1 MHSQIYHFL
10 RRTGILVTNKD
21 ARHTHTSIQPAGKFL
36 IEEPNIEDFWDR
48 YCTECHDTRF
58 TITEKPDDVMP
69 VVCDVDI
76 KIEQTT
82 TADGEKEKE
91 ADRLYD
97 ETMVLSLVQ
106 VYHSVLFEILDDLKE
121 EDFLCCVLEKDP
133 YVLTKN
139 GKTYRKNGF
148 HLHFPRIFLSRYI
161 QETELVPRIVQEVKK
176 KNISKTFPFEKC
188 IDGNYCKGKDG
199 KSTGWLMYGSS
210 KSADP
215 SDPMYQPYQVS
226 YCIDHNMERL
236 NYRNA
241 LEDYHIYST
250 NQQQINFSA
259 EDLDFYLPRI
269 LSVFM
274 FHRNEYLYDLKEDLP
289 SIQGLNVSSRRI
301 NEHGRTFTSPYESN
315 SDLELIERLTDVLAS
330 HRYEDRNEWMN
341 VGWILY
347 NITNGSPEGLELWL
361 RFSQKCPDKF
371 DRSACVYQWGRMEK
385 RDVTVG
391 SLKYLAKLD
400 NEDEYRKLISE
411 FMKPHITKSI
421 ELNGS
426 HNDIAKALYE
436 KYEAEYVCVNITN
449 RVWYQFR
456 DHIWTKLDEGIT
468 LRTKISEEIADLY
481 FDVKNKLD
489 KDLKHYHSEENKD
502 MENRTRKTINTVM
515 SLIGKLKSAP
525 FKNNI
530 MREAMEVFH
539 SEEFLKKLDSDPN
552 LIAFQNGVYDVRNH
566 EFRDGRPSD
575 YLSLKL
581 PIHFRQDLDKDHPDV
596 QMVHEFLAKMFPDK
610 TVREYFLNLA
620 SEVFVGGNHSKIFQI
635 WTGEGDNGKSIMQTV
650 FEKML
655 GSYSIKLPTSLI
667 TGKRTQSSA
676 ACPELVR
683 AGNGVR
689 LAMLQEPD
697 QTDTINIGIL
707 KELSGND
714 TFFARGLYKEGTEIT
729 PMFKLVLICNDPPK
743 LPYNDR
749 ATWNRIRVIPFEST
763 FTDDAPES
771 WEEQLRQK
779 RFVKDK
785 DFASK
790 IPRLVEPFAW
800 LLLHTL
806 KYKRRVTV
814 EPEKVRM
821 ATNNYRKK
829 NDIYKQFIDEFVVSD
844 KTARVS
850 LMELYSVFKDWFRD
864 SMPTQNGMPT
874 KSEMK
879 EYFVKVWGS
888 PVDKMFWDGY
898 AIRNIYDTPSEGSAT
913 TPPSMSG
920 VTFANEVMVPL

>member
-1 MHSQIYHFL
+1 MNSQIRHFL
-10 RRTGILVTNKD
+10 HRKGILVREKG
-21 ARHTHTSIQPAGKFL
+21 ARHTHTSIQPPGKYL
-36 IEEPNIEDFWDR
+36 IEGPYIEDFWER
-48 YCTECHDTRF
+48 YCTECHDVRF
-58 TITEKPDDVMP
+58 TLTEKPEDVMP

-76 KIEQTT
+76 KVEN
-82 TADGEKEKE
+82 DGS
-91 ADRLYD
+91 DQRLYD
-97 ETMVLSLVQ
+97 DTMVLSLVQ
-106 VYHSVLFEILDDLKE
+106 VYHKVLFEIVQDLKE

-133 YVLTKN
+133 YTIEKN
-139 GKTYRKNGF
+139 GRTYRKNGF
-148 HLHFPRIFLSRYI
+148 HLHFPRIFLSRYV

-176 KNISKTFPFEKC
+176 ETISKTFAFEKC
-188 IDGNYCKGKDG
+188 IDTNYCKG
-199 KSTGWLMYGSS
+199 TGWLMYGSS
-210 KSADP
+210 KASDP
-215 SDPMYQPYQVS
+215 SDAMFQPYTLT
-226 YCIDHNMERL
+226 YCIDHTMERL

-241 LEDYHIYST
+241 LDDYNIYDAK
-250 NQQQINFSA
+250 QQKINFSV
-259 EDLDFYLPRI
+259 DDVDFYLPRI

-274 FHRNEYLYDLKEDLP
+274 YHRNEYLYDIKADLP
-289 SIQGLNVSSRRI
+289 PIRNLNLSRKI
-301 NEHGRTFTSPYESN
+301 NEHGRTFTGLYEAN
-315 SDLELIERLTDVLAS
+315 EDLELIERLLDVLAS
-330 HRYEDRNEWMN
+330 HRAEDRNEWMN

-347 NITNGSPEGLELWL
+347 NITNGSDEGLALWI
-361 RFSQKCPDKF
+361 RFSMKCPEKF
-371 DRSACVYQWGRMEK
+371 DRSACLYQWSRMEK
-385 RDVTVG
+385 REVTIG
-391 SLKYLAKLD
+391 SLKYLAKID
-400 NEDEYRKLISE
+400 NEEEYRTLISE

-436 KYEAEYVCVNITN
+436 KYESEYVCVNIAN
-449 RVWYQFR
+449 KVWYQFR
-456 DHIWTKLDEGIT
+456 DHVWTKLDEGVT

-481 FDVKNKLD
+481 FDIKNGLD
-489 KDLKHYHSEENKD
+489 KDLKHYFSDDNKKMQND
-502 MENRTRKTINTVM
+502 TNNRIKTVM
-515 SLIGKLKSAP
+515 GLIGKLKSAP
-525 FKNNI
+525 FKNHI

-539 SEEFLKKLDSDPN
+539 NVDFLKRLDSDPN

-575 YLSLKL
+575 HLSLKL
-581 PIHFRQDLDKDHPDV
+581 PIHYRSDLDKDHPDV
-596 QMVHEFLAKMFPDK
+596 QMVQEFLTKMFPDK

-635 WTGEGDNGKSIMQTV
+635 WTGEGDNGKSIMQTL

-655 GSYSIKLPTSLI
+655 GAYAIKLPTSLI

-689 LAMLQEPD
+689 FAMLQEPD

-779 RFVKDK
+779 RFTKDK

-790 IPRLVEPFAW
+790 IPRLAEPFAW

-806 KYKRRVTV
+806 KYKRKVLS
-814 EPEKVRM
+814 EPEKVKM
-821 ATNNYRKK
+821 ATSNYRKK
-829 NDIYKQFIDEFVVSD
+829 NDIYKQFMDEFVVAQAN
-844 KTARVS
+844 ARVS

-864 SMPTQNGMPT
+864 SMPNQNGLPT
-874 KSEMK
+874 KSELK
-879 EYFVKVWGS
+879 EYFVKIWGT

-898 AIRNIYDTPSEGSAT
+898 SIRNIYDTPGS
-913 TPPSMSG
+913 TPPTTTTTMTESI
-920 VTFANEVMVPL
+920 VTVPL